1 MDVLQEDLQEELDN
15 FQLYLKKR
23 GIAHNTIISYQSAVR
38 QYYLRY
44 PELTIEHLLEYK
56 NYLIQSY
63 RPSTVNAKIYGINK
77 FLQYQSTLQRDIPPS
92 LEKYQV
98 PAVKR
103 QQKTFADHVISN
115 EDYRRLKR
123 RLKEDGN
130 DFWYFIVRFLG
141 ATGARVSELVQ
152 IKAEHLR
159 LGYMDLYSKGGKIRR
174 IYFPDT
180 LCEECL
186 LWLAKKDVSS
196 GFIFLNRRGKPV
208 SPRGINSQLKKF
220 AERYGI
226 DPSTVCPHA
235 FRHLYAKNFLLK
247 FNDISLL
254 ADLLGHESIET
265 TKIYLTQTSSEQ
277 KALIDKIILW

>member
-1 MDVLQEDLQEELDN
+1 MDDLQKELEE

-23 GIAHNTIISYQSAVR
+23 GTANNTIISYQSAVR
-38 QYYLRY
+38 QYYQRY
-44 PELTIEHLLEYK
+44 PELTVEHLLEYK
-56 NYLIQSY
+56 QDLIRRY
-63 RPSTVNAKIYGINK
+63 CPSTINAKIYGMNK
-77 FLQYQSTLQRDIPPS
+77 YLHYLSTLQEGIPPL
-92 LEKYQV
+92 LEKYRV

-103 QQKTFADHVISN
+103 QQKSFADHVISN
-115 EDYRRLKR
+115 QDYTRLKT
-123 RLKEDGN
+123 RLKEEGN
-130 DFWYFIVRFLG
+130 DFWYFVVRFLG
-141 ATGARVSELVQ
+141 STGARVSELVQ

-186 LWLAKKDVSS
+186 LWLAKREITS
-196 GFIFLNRRGKPV
+196 GFLFLNRRGKKI

-220 AERYGI
+220 ALRYGI
-226 DPSTVCPHA
+226 DPATVSPHS

-265 TKIYLTQTSSEQ
+265 TKIYLTKTSSEQ
-277 KALIDKIILW
+277 KALIDEIILW